1 MELYK
6 DRNQSARIKAS
17 LVAEIAA
24 LVEIT
29 EYRGYLTNLQ
39 EVCDF
44 LQGASAGTNYLYRV
58 QVPKHY
64 SRIYQANS
72 DRIGALDADTA
83 RKMVE
88 FHQLIDAV
96 VQDVVPGGTLY
107 NGGDLGAFT
116 ETTSIL
122 DRALQLGREILNDT
136 NQVMGAKTTSRRS

>member
-1 MELYK
+1 MEWHK

-17 LVAEIAA
+17 LVAEIAG

-29 EYRGYLTNLQ
+29 EYRGYLKDLQ
-39 EVCDF
+39 KVCNS
-44 LQGASAGTNYLYRV
+44 LKSASEGTTDLYRV

-83 RKMVE
+83 RKMVV

-96 VQDVVPGGTLY
+96 VQDVVPGGALY
-107 NGGDLGAFT
+107 EGADLEAFM
-116 ETTSIL
+116 ETTDIL
-122 DRALQLGREILNDT
+122 ERALQLGKEIVNDT
-136 NQVMGAKTTSRRS
+136 KQVTGAKATSRRS